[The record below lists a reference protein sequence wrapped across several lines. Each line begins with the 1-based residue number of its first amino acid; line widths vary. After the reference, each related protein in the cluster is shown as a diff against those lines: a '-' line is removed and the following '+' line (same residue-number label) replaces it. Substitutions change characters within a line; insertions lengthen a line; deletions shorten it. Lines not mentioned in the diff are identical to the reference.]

1 MIYYS
6 EVTDE
11 LYIVTAHNN
20 SFIYYHPTYG
30 GGFISKQQLRNNLIE
45 IGRL

>member
-6 EVTDE
+6 DSTNE
-11 LYIVTAHNN
+11 LYIVTSHNT

-30 GGFISKQQLRNNLIE
+30 GGLMSRKQLRNNLIE